1 MQGEE
6 KADAVSARPGFSEHQ
21 TGLTVDLAAVGSEG
35 LSAFK
40 DTEAYNWVIAN
51 GADFGW
57 ILRYPEG
64 KTSITGYDFEP
75 WHYRYIGVDLAKK
88 VVESKLTYD
97 EYWMLYLAP
106 WNDEANTYP
115 KVVEN
120 KQEENKQ
127 EENKQEENITEENIT
142 EETQPEENNTE
153 EPNT

>member
-1 MQGEE
+1 
-6 KADAVSARPGFSEHQ
+6 
-21 TGLTVDLAAVGSEG
+21 
-35 LSAFK
+35 
-40 DTEAYNWVIAN
+40 VIAN

-106 WNDEANTYP
+106 WNNIENTYP
-115 KVVEN
+115 KVSTEDS
-120 KQEENKQ
+120 K
-127 EENKQEENITEENIT
+127 TEEIKT
-142 EETQPEENNTE
+142 EETQPEETQPEENNTE
-153 EPNT
+153 DSNT